1 MKRIN
6 KLKAWNPKQKRIL
19 DLIKKQLL
27 VTSILTYENLNEDIF
42 GEQFGGAERINM
54 TLDEMLNDILNIIQD
69 EILIN

>member
-1 MKRIN
+1 MESKT
-6 KLKAWNPKQKRIL
+6 KRIL